1 MDGKLTLK
9 LEFQSYV
16 FDDVRNKLVSN
27 HCTVASNV
35 LTVTDE
41 NHKQCIFPILQVNV
55 PLSYCTWQR

>member
-41 NHKQCIFPILQVNV
+41 NHKQYIFPILQVNV
-55 PLSYCTWQR
+55 PLSYCMWQH